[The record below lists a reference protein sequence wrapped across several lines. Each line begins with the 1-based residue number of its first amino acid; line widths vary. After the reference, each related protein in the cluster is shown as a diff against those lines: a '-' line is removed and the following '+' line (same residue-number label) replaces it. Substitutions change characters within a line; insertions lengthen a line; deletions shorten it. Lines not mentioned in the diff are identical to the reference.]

1 MSNATVVK
9 LAEATYHELG
19 KEETGDN
26 FAMKEAKVFAVE
38 VGGTIRIIGTH
49 GDVYELLSE
58 LAGSKLLATDIAVG
72 VETCGWACP
81 IQEGIDDDDQV
92 PPSQHP
98 DRRRVRL
105 ISLVTRKYETASA
118 MGFADTPDEVI
129 TDAGTARGTLAEE
142 LMNTVMTMVVASK

>member
-1 MSNATVVK
+1 MSNDTVVK

-26 FAMKEAKVFAVE
+26 FAKKEAKVFAVE
-38 VGGTIRIIGTH
+38 VGGTIRIIGTS
-49 GDVYELLSE
+49 GDVYDLLE
-58 LAGSKLLATDIAVG
+58 GLASRKLLATDIAVG
-72 VETCGWACP
+72 VETCGWASP
-81 IQEGIDDDDQV
+81 ITEGMTDDEQV
-92 PPSQHP
+92 PPSEHP

-105 ISLVTRKYETASA
+105 ISIVTRKFEMASA

-142 LMNTVMTMVVASK
+142 LMNTVKAMVVASK

>member
-1 MSNATVVK
+1 MSNETIVK

-19 KEETGDN
+19 KEEEGDN
-26 FAMKEAKVFAVE
+26 FSMKLAKAFAVE
-38 VGGTIRIIGTH
+38 VGGTIRVIGTH
-49 GDVYELLSE
+49 GDVYELLESI
-58 LAGSKLLATDIAVG
+58 AGRKLLATDIAIG
-72 VETCGWACP
+72 VETCGWASP
-81 IQEGIDDDDQV
+81 IKEGVDDDEQV

-105 ISLVTRKYETASA
+105 ISLVTRQFQVASA

-142 LMNTVMTMVVASK
+142 LMSTVKAMVVASK

>member
-1 MSNATVVK
+1 MKNNKVVE

-19 KEETGDN
+19 KEEEGDN
-26 FAMKEAKVFAVE
+26 FSMKQAKAFAVE

-49 GDVYELLSE
+49 GDVYELLES
-58 LAGSKLLATDIAVG
+58 LSNRKLLATDVAVG

-81 IQEGIDDDDQV
+81 IKEGVDDDEQIA
-92 PPSQHP
+92 PSQHP

-105 ISLVTRKYETASA
+105 ISLVTRKYEMASA

-129 TDAGTARGTLAEE
+129 TDDGSARGTLAEE
-142 LMNTVMTMVVASK
+142 LMATVMTMVVASE

>member
-1 MSNATVVK
+1 MDNKKVVE

-19 KEETGDN
+19 KEEEGDN
-26 FAMKEAKVFAVE
+26 FSMKQAKAFAVE
-38 VGGTIRIIGTH
+38 VGGTIRTIGTH
-49 GDVYELLSE
+49 GDVYELLES

-72 VETCGWACP
+72 VETCGWASP
-81 IQEGIDDDDQV
+81 IKEGVDDDEQV

-105 ISLVTRKYETASA
+105 VSLVTRKYDMASA

-129 TDAGTARGTLAEE
+129 TDAGTARGSLAEE

>member
-1 MSNATVVK
+1 MKNNKVVE

-19 KEETGDN
+19 KEEEGDN
-26 FAMKEAKVFAVE
+26 FSMKEAKAFAVE

-49 GDVYELLSE
+49 GDVYELLES
-58 LAGSKLLATDIAVG
+58 LSNRKLLATDVAVG

-81 IQEGIDDDDQV
+81 IKEGVADDEQV
-92 PPSQHP
+92 APSQHP

-129 TDAGTARGTLAEE
+129 TDDGSARGTLAEE
-142 LMNTVMTMVVASK
+142 LMATVMTMVVASE

>member
-1 MSNATVVK
+1 MSNETIVK

-19 KEETGDN
+19 KEEEGDN
-26 FAMKEAKVFAVE
+26 FSMKLAKAFAVE
-38 VGGTIRIIGTH
+38 VGGTIRVIGTH
-49 GDVYELLSE
+49 GDVYELLESI
-58 LAGSKLLATDIAVG
+58 AGRKLLATDIAIG
-72 VETCGWACP
+72 VETCGWASP
-81 IQEGIDDDDQV
+81 IKEGVDDDDQV

-105 ISLVTRKYETASA
+105 ISLVTRQFQVASA

-142 LMNTVMTMVVASK
+142 LMSTVKAMVVASK